1 MKVLVVDDDHDIR
14 NLLKV
19 ILLASGHEVVDCY
32 DAHSAYEICKKESFS
47 LIVLDWELGEMSGIA
62 LCRRIRNL
70 PHGQQSVIL
79 MFTGRNSPED
89 LQIIMEAGADDYLS
103 KPVDAKLLKV
113 RIRISE
119 SQAEN
124 KTARIKAEQQL
135 AETRAKEIDIG
146 SKIQQDLLLG
156 SPPQN
161 FAGLQMFAHSIP
173 SQKIDGDFYDF
184 YEHNDDCI
192 DMVVGDVMGKGIAAA
207 LLGAAV
213 KSRLLHAINRLKTK
227 TLGKP
232 PQTCDILSI
241 VQSSMTDHLIELG
254 KFVTLCYARFIL
266 SEQRLV
272 FVCCGHTRTLH
283 YHCETGTCE
292 LISGEN
298 LPIGIIYDE
307 TYQEITVEY
316 TPGDIILFY
325 SDGITEARNNTGVL
339 YGEKLLSKFIKQNH
353 QLELEQLV
361 NSLNKDVERFAKINA
376 SNDDRTCVAIRI
388 EDKCVDFSHADVLEI
403 TSGKGELHKIRD
415 FSKDYCIKQFGDSI
429 DPMILNR
436 MILAVNEASSNIMRH
451 AYNNQSGCPI
461 RITACKKVNC
471 MEFNLIHEG
480 SPFTPPKLD
489 PKRLSEPKPGGMGL
503 YIINDVMDEVNY
515 INEENGKNRIQLLK
529 YIKE

>member
-19 ILLASGHEVVDCY
+19 ILLASGHDVVDCY
-32 DAHSAYEICKKESFS
+32 DAHSAYEICKKETFS
-47 LIVLDWELGEMSGIA
+47 LIVLDWELGEISGIS
-62 LCRRIRNL
+62 LCRRIRAL

-89 LQIIMEAGADDYLS
+89 LQTIMEAGADDYLS

-124 KTARIKAEQQL
+124 KSARIKAEQQL

-146 SKIQQDLLLG
+146 SKIQQNLLLG
-156 SPPQN
+156 IPPQDN
-161 FAGLQMFAHSIP
+161 AGLQIYAHSIP

-192 DMVVGDVMGKGIAAA
+192 DIVVGDVMGKGIPAA

-232 PQTCDILSI
+232 PKTCDILTI
-241 VQSSMTDHLIELG
+241 VQSTITDNLIELG

-272 FVCCGHTRTLH
+272 FVSCGHTRTLH
-283 YHCETGTCE
+283 YHSDTGTCE
-292 LISGEN
+292 LLSGDN
-298 LPIGIIYDE
+298 LPIGVIYNE
-307 TYQEITVEY
+307 TFNEITVEY
-316 TPGDIILFY
+316 KPGDIILFY
-325 SDGITEARNNTGVL
+325 SDGITEARNRVGVL
-339 YGEKLLSKFIKQNH
+339 YGEELLSKFIQQNN

-361 NSLNKDVERFAKINA
+361 SSLNKDVERFAKINA
-376 SNDDRTCVAIRI
+376 SHDDRTCVAIRI
-388 EDKCVDFSHADVLEI
+388 ADHSVNVINSDVLEI
-403 TSGKGELHKIRD
+403 KSAKGELKLIRNFTRD
-415 FSKDYCIKQFGDSI
+415 FCINQFGDRI
-429 DPMILNR
+429 DPVLLNR
-436 MILAVNEASSNIMRH
+436 IILAVNEASSNIMRH
-451 AYNNQSGCPI
+451 AYHNQSGRPV
-461 RITACKKVNC
+461 RITASAKKDDI
-471 MEFNLIHEG
+471 EFNLIHEG
-480 SPFTPPKLD
+480 LSFTPPPLD
-489 PKRLSEPKPGGMGL
+489 PQSLLKPKPGGMGL
-503 YIINDVMDEVNY
+503 YIINDVMDDVKY